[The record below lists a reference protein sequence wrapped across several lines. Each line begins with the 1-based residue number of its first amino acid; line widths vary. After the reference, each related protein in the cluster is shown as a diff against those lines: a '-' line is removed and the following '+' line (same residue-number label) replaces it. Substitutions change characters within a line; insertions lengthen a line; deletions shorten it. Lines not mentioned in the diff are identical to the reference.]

1 MLKLNL
7 DLNPGSRELVGET
20 GLDFAAWKAEY
31 PEVVV
36 ALTDDPPGY
45 TRLPEVDPTALL
57 DFAAA
62 RVDNLDDVIVL
73 GIGGS
78 GLGARMLRRA
88 LVDPAESRPGFPR
101 LHVVDNVDPR
111 RLYHLLT
118 TLDAVATLALV
129 VTKSGSTAETMAGYA
144 VVRGWLEATLGE
156 DEARRR
162 LVAVT
167 DPEKGDLRAI
177 SEADGLDTFA
187 VPHEVGGRF
196 SVLSPV
202 GLLPAA
208 LMGLDVAEL
217 LTGAALMRRAALRPA
232 WRSNPALALALALH
246 QHHTAGRRNVAVMPY
261 ADGLADFAAWFAQL
275 WAESLGKRPDYG
287 PTPQAVLGATDQ
299 HSQLQLYTQG
309 PRDRVV
315 WLLETAEHDVEVA
328 VPERQYG
335 YASLDYLAGRGLG
348 ELLAAERR
356 GTTLALIKAGTP
368 SLLTTLPKLEER
380 ELGAL
385 IFLCEAAV
393 SFSGRLAGLNPYD
406 QPGVEDGKRATYALL
421 GRPGHTERR
430 EADAALE
437 SRFDDDLVS
446 RA

>member
-20 GLDFAAWKAEY
+20 GLDFAGWKAEY
-31 PEVVV
+31 PEVIAV
-36 ALTDDPPGY
+36 LTDDPPGY
-45 TRLPEVDPTALL
+45 TRLPEADPTALL

-62 RVDNLDDVIVL
+62 RVDDLDDVIVL

-78 GLGARMLRRA
+78 GLGARMLRCA
-88 LVDPAESRPGFPR
+88 LVDPAESRPGHPR

-118 TLDAVATLALV
+118 TLDAVATLVLV

-144 VVRGWLEATLGE
+144 VVRGWLEATLGVE
-156 DEARRR
+156 EARRR

-177 SEADGLDTFA
+177 ADADGLDTFA
-187 VPHEVGGRF
+187 VPPEVGGRF

-217 LTGAALMRRAALRPA
+217 LTGAALMRRAALEPA

-246 QHHTAGRRNVAVMPY
+246 QHHQAGRRNVAVMPY

-275 WAESLGKRPDYG
+275 WAESLGKRSDYG

-328 VPERQYG
+328 VPEREYG

-393 SFSGRLAGLNPYD
+393 SFAGRLAELNPYD